1 MDFYDASKVFGA
13 VLQAGNLLAIVL
25 IVILAIC
32 ATSKRALIRY
42 SAIAGA
48 AIVAMILLLP
58 LGPWALAPL
67 EQRFPRPTLP
77 GSVAGILVLGG
88 GAENPVRF
96 LALAA
101 LAREFPRARLVFSD
115 VDAKAGRTGFR
126 QLGLDPARTVIEGRA
141 RNTWENLDFTYA
153 LVKPRKTGKW
163 IVVTGAYH
171 MARVMGVAG
180 KLGWPLIPWPAGYA
194 GGPARISLQFTDN
207 LGKLETAGHE
217 WVGLLAYWVAGRSNR
232 LFPRPVT

>member
-48 AIVAMILLLP
+48 AIVVMILLLP

-77 GSVAGILVLGG
+77 GSVDGILVLGG

-180 KLGWPLIPWPAGYA
+180 KLGWPLIPWPAGYT
-194 GGPARISLQFTDN
+194 GGPARVSLQFTDN